1 MNESTTNT
9 TICRGNI
16 LSISAIIFQTGKHA
30 EKIDFLCSKSR
41 SSRKKV
47 EYIDKNLYEIKSD
60 LKTLQYD
67 IKAIKNGIS
76 EIKNSWKKCKFY
88 LNILYY

>member
-1 MNESTTNT
+1 MNPQQILPFVGAT
-9 TICRGNI
+9 

-30 EKIDFLCSKSR
+30 EKIDFLCSKVEAQE
-41 SSRKKV
+41 KKE
-47 EYIDKNLYEIKSD
+47 EYMNTTLYEINSD

-76 EIKNSWKKCKFY
+76 EIKDSWKKV
-88 LNILYY
+88 

>member
-1 MNESTTNT
+1 MNPQQIIPFVGAT
-9 TICRGNI
+9 

-30 EKIDFLCSKSR
+30 EKIDFLCSKVEAQE
-41 SSRKKV
+41 KKE
-47 EYIDKNLYEIKSD
+47 EYMNTTLYEIKSD

-76 EIKNSWKKCKFY
+76 EIKDSWKKV
-88 LNILYY
+88 